1 MILTCPDCATS
12 YFVEETKIPSDGRT
26 VKCTAC
32 GKRWLASSAPPELE
46 LVEGGEDG
54 AYGREPLP
62 SPLEIEFEEAPL
74 SELPGEA
81 LPKVFRAKT
90 DLSRRMR
97 EAVAVGIVWAGMAA
111 VLAAV
116 VGAAAVFRVDVV
128 RLWPRTASA
137 YASLGLPVNLLGLT
151 IEDLAVETALQDG
164 HAAYSVTGSIRN
176 VADRPITSPP
186 LKMSLLNKAGRPLVT
201 KIARP
206 ADPRIPPGQA
216 RHFGLVIP
224 DPPSTA
230 AELEVSFATDL
241 TPGAGP
247 PPAAHAAKAETAKTL
262 SLRHSLDAAP
272 PAPRPLEARPL
283 APDSPH
289 ALPPHG

>member
-12 YFVEETKIPSDGRT
+12 YFVEPTKIPADGRT

-32 GKRWLASSAPPELE
+32 GKRWLASSGPPELE
-46 LVEGGEDG
+46 LVDDEEVG
-54 AYGREPLP
+54 AYGREPAEP
-62 SPLEIEFEEAPL
+62 SSEIEFEEAPL

-97 EAVAVGIVWAGMAA
+97 EAVAIGVVWAGMGA
-111 VLAAV
+111 VLLGI
-116 VGAAAVFRVDVV
+116 VGAAVVFRVDVV
-128 RLWPRTASA
+128 RLWPRSASA
-137 YASLGLPVNLLGLT
+137 YASVGLRVNQLGLEVENLS
-151 IEDLAVETALQDG
+151 VETALHDG
-164 HAAYSVTGSIRN
+164 HAAFAVTGTIRN
-176 VADRPITSPP
+176 VEDRLITSPA
-186 LKMSLLNKAGRPLVT
+186 LKLSLITKDGRPLVT

-230 AELEVSFATDL
+230 ALLEVSFATDL
-241 TPGAGP
+241 
-247 PPAAHAAKAETAKTL
+247 
-262 SLRHSLDAAP
+262 
-272 PAPRPLEARPL
+272 
-283 APDSPH
+283 
-289 ALPPHG
+289 